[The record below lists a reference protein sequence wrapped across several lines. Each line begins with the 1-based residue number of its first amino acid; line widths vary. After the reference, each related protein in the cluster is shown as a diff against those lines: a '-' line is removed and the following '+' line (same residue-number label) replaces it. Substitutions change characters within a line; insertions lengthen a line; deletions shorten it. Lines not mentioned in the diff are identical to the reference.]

1 MSKRMISLCMALAL
15 LLCLLPAAP
24 TAAAAGGVN
33 INRTNFP
40 DDAFRAYVREELDQN
55 GDGGLSAAEIADVT
69 WINCSNRGITS
80 LKGIEFF
87 TGLTSLNCGRNQLTA
102 LDVSQNT
109 ALTELACSN
118 DQLTSLDVSQN
129 TALEN
134 LFCSNNQLTSLDVS
148 QNTALRQLG
157 FDHNQLTTLNVSQN
171 TALEILYAYSNQLTS
186 LNVSGC
192 TVLTTLYCHNN
203 QLTSLDVSKN
213 TALRELYC
221 FSNQLTSMDVSQNT
235 ALQTLSCYDN
245 QLTSLDVSKNAALKW
260 LSCFDN
266 QLTALEVSQTRAL
279 QSLNCNDNQLTE
291 LDVSQN
297 TVLYDL
303 YCDGNQL
310 TSLDVRQNTALK
322 RLHCCNNQM
331 TTLYVSGL
339 ADLECSNNHLTAL
352 DLSQN
357 TNLQWLDC
365 SNNQLAALDVSQNT
379 ALYTLYCY
387 NNQLTAL
394 DVSDT
399 QRLWHLACYGNQL
412 DVLDVSAVP
421 TLLRALENGTKT
433 VHMEEGVI
441 QFKTNSGQTVLIE
454 MDLGQKTIP
463 ASNPFLDVSGDDY
476 YDEAVSWA
484 YQNGIASGT
493 GNNTF
498 SPDKTCT
505 REQVVTFL
513 WRAFGCPE
521 PTITA
526 NPFRDVPNYAYY
538 AKAVLWA
545 LEQGITTGKSR
556 TKFGVGD
563 PCTRAQAVTFL
574 WRAEGNPEP
583 SSCQNPF
590 TDVSE
595 TSYFY
600 TAVLW
605 ALAKGVTR
613 GTSASTFSPS
623 KTCTRGEVV
632 TFLYRD
638 LAE

>member
-1 MSKRMISLCMALAL
+1 MNKRIASLCMVLAL

-24 TAAAAGGVN
+24 TAAAVGGVD
-33 INRTNFP
+33 IDETNFP
-40 DDAFRAYVREELDQN
+40 DQYFRLFVSNYDQN
-55 GDGGLSAAEIADVT
+55 GDGKLSQYEIDSVT
-69 WINCSNRGITS
+69 EMDCSNHSFTS

-109 ALTELACSN
+109 ALKFLFCHN
-118 DQLTSLDVSQN
+118 NQLTSLDVIGCTALIELNCNWNQLTTLDVSQN
-129 TALEN
+129 TSLIRLDCSHNHLTALDLGQNTSMDNLHVHNNQLTTLDVSGCTALYYLTCYEN
-134 LFCSNNQLTSLDVS
+134 QLTALDLSGCTAIGYLECQNNQLTSLEVSGCTELKKLLCFGNQLTALDLSENTALRILECSNNQLTSLDVS
-148 QNTALRQLG
+148 R
-157 FDHNQLTTLNVSQN
+157 
-171 TALEILYAYSNQLTS
+171 
-186 LNVSGC
+186 
-192 TVLTTLYCHNN
+192 
-203 QLTSLDVSKN
+203 
-213 TALRELYC
+213 
-221 FSNQLTSMDVSQNT
+221 
-235 ALQTLSCYDN
+235 
-245 QLTSLDVSKNAALKW
+245 
-260 LSCFDN
+260 
-266 QLTALEVSQTRAL
+266 
-279 QSLNCNDNQLTE
+279 
-291 LDVSQN
+291 
-297 TVLYDL
+297 
-303 YCDGNQL
+303 
-310 TSLDVRQNTALK
+310 NTALK
-322 RLHCCNNQM
+322 
-331 TTLYVSGL
+331 TL
-339 ADLECSNNHLTAL
+339 
-352 DLSQN
+352 
-357 TNLQWLDC
+357 
-365 SNNQLAALDVSQNT
+365 
-379 ALYTLYCY
+379 
-387 NNQLTAL
+387 
-394 DVSDT
+394 
-399 QRLWHLACYGNQL
+399 RCYGNQL
-412 DVLDVSAVP
+412 DVLDLSAVP
-421 TLLRALENGTKT
+421 NLLHALKNGTKT
-433 VHMEEGVI
+433 VRMEEGVI
-441 QFKTNSGQTVLIE
+441 QYESKVGRIE
-454 MDLGQKTIP
+454 MDIGQKTIP
-463 ASNPFLDVSGDDY
+463 AHPFLDVTEDDFF
-476 YDEAVSWA
+476 YDAVSWA

-574 WRAEGNPEP
+574 WRAEGSPEP

-623 KTCTRGEVV
+623 KTCTRGEIV

>member
-24 TAAAAGGVN
+24 TAAAAGGVD
-33 INRTNFP
+33 IDETNFP
-40 DDAFRAYVREELDQN
+40 DQYFRLFVSNYDQN
-55 GDGGLSAAEIADVT
+55 GDGKLRQYEIDCVT
-69 WINCSNRGITS
+69 EMDCSNHSFTS

-109 ALTELACSN
+109 ALKY
-118 DQLTSLDVSQN
+118 
-129 TALEN
+129 
-134 LFCSNNQLTSLDVS
+134 LF
-148 QNTALRQLG
+148 
-157 FDHNQLTTLNVSQN
+157 
-171 TALEILYAYSNQLTS
+171 
-186 LNVSGC
+186 
-192 TVLTTLYCHNN
+192 CHNN
-203 QLTSLDVSKN
+203 QLTSLDVSGC
-213 TALRELYC
+213 TALIELNC
-221 FSNQLTSMDVSQNT
+221 DWNQLTT
-235 ALQTLSCYDN
+235 
-245 QLTSLDVSKNAALKW
+245 
-260 LSCFDN
+260 
-266 QLTALEVSQTRAL
+266 
-279 QSLNCNDNQLTE
+279 

-297 TVLYDL
+297 T
-303 YCDGNQL
+303 
-310 TSLDVRQNTALK
+310 SLI
-322 RLHCCNNQM
+322 RLN
-331 TTLYVSGL
+331 
-339 ADLECSNNHLTAL
+339 CSHNHLTAL
-352 DLSQN
+352 DLGQN
-357 TNLQWLDC
+357 TSMDNLHVH
-365 SNNQLAALDVSQNT
+365 NNQLTTLDVSGCT
-379 ALYTLYCY
+379 ALYYLTCY
-387 NNQLTAL
+387 ENQLTAL
-394 DVSDT
+394 DLSGCTAIGYLECQNNQLTSLEVSGCT
-399 QRLWHLACYGNQL
+399 ELKNLLCFGNQL
-412 DVLDVSAVP
+412 DVLDLSAVP
-421 TLLRALENGTKT
+421 NLLHALKNGTKT
-433 VHMEEGVI
+433 VRMEEGVI
-441 QFKTNSGQTVLIE
+441 QYESKVGRIE
-454 MDLGQKTIP
+454 MDIGQKTIP
-463 ASNPFLDVSGDDY
+463 AHPFLDVTEDDFF
-476 YDEAVSWA
+476 YDAVSWA

>member
-1 MSKRMISLCMALAL
+1 MNKRIASLCMALAL

-24 TAAAAGGVN
+24 TAAAVGGVD
-33 INRTNFP
+33 INETNFP
-40 DDAFRAYVREELDQN
+40 DQYFRLFVSNYDQN
-55 GDGGLSAAEIADVT
+55 GDGKLSQYEIDSVT
-69 WINCSNRGITS
+69 EMDCSNHSFTS

-109 ALTELACSN
+109 ALIYLFCHN
-118 DQLTSLDVSQN
+118 NQLTSLDVSGCTALIELNCDWNQLTTLDVSQNTSLIRLDCSHNHLTALDLGQNTSMDNLHVHNNQLTTLDVSGCAALYYLTCYENQLTALDLSSCTAIGYLECQNNQLTSLEVSGCTELKKLLCFGNQLTALDVSRN
-129 TALEN
+129 TALHYLNCDDNQLTALDLSQNTELFDLYCDGNQLMALDLSEN
-134 LFCSNNQLTSLDVS
+134 TALLNLYCDGNQLTALDLSENTALRILECSNNQLTSLDVS
-148 QNTALRQLG
+148 R
-157 FDHNQLTTLNVSQN
+157 
-171 TALEILYAYSNQLTS
+171 
-186 LNVSGC
+186 
-192 TVLTTLYCHNN
+192 
-203 QLTSLDVSKN
+203 
-213 TALRELYC
+213 
-221 FSNQLTSMDVSQNT
+221 
-235 ALQTLSCYDN
+235 
-245 QLTSLDVSKNAALKW
+245 
-260 LSCFDN
+260 
-266 QLTALEVSQTRAL
+266 
-279 QSLNCNDNQLTE
+279 
-291 LDVSQN
+291 
-297 TVLYDL
+297 
-303 YCDGNQL
+303 
-310 TSLDVRQNTALK
+310 NTALK
-322 RLHCCNNQM
+322 
-331 TTLYVSGL
+331 TL
-339 ADLECSNNHLTAL
+339 
-352 DLSQN
+352 
-357 TNLQWLDC
+357 
-365 SNNQLAALDVSQNT
+365 
-379 ALYTLYCY
+379 
-387 NNQLTAL
+387 
-394 DVSDT
+394 
-399 QRLWHLACYGNQL
+399 RCYGNQL
-412 DVLDVSAVP
+412 DVLDLSAVP
-421 TLLRALENGTKT
+421 NLLHALKNGTKT
-433 VHMEEGVI
+433 VRMEEGVI
-441 QFKTNSGQTVLIE
+441 QYESKVGRIE
-454 MDLGQKTIP
+454 MDIGQKTIP
-463 ASNPFLDVSGDDY
+463 AHPFLDVTEDDFF
-476 YDEAVSWA
+476 YDAVSWA

-574 WRAEGNPEP
+574 WRAEGSPEP

-638 LAE
+638 LAEAE